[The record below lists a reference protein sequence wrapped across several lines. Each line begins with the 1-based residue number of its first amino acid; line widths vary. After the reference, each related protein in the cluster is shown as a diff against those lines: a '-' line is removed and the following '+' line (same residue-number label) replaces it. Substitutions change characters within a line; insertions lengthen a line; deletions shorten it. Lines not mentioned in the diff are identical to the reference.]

1 VSDGDEPVARVPRG
15 RWFGKAPRTIELLR
29 IGMVGTLLVVIVVL
43 GRPCAEG
50 MSRFVESFA
59 PPPDAGPPVPSLQYE
74 RLTEE
79 QIRTRF
85 PGGIDAGAVVAP
97 ASPR

>member
-1 VSDGDEPVARVPRG
+1 MPRG
-15 RWFGKAPRTIELLR
+15 KWFGKAPRTVEIMR
-29 IGMVGTLLVVIVVL
+29 IGMVGTLLVVILVL

-59 PPPDAGPPVPSLQYE
+59 PAPDAAPAAPALQYE

-79 QIRTRF
+79 QIRKRF
-85 PGGIDAGAVVAP
+85 PGGFDAGVAP
-97 ASPR
+97 APAPAP